1 MTPLLGANLG
11 LATAQAL
18 ARSTH
23 ILAANEGAWIVPVI
37 ILIIW
42 ALRAMSS
49 VTNVAA
55 NKKQAEARKQF
66 EDKIAADIAAG
77 RLEKDDPPP
86 RQVPMQFRFPQSL
99 SQPGSGPMR
108 APPTA
113 SPTARSPRPPQAL
126 GPGRSPFALQ
136 VPTPSQRPPSRPPL
150 RPNMAPKRPAP
161 RPLARMPVKTPA
173 RAPAPVRQQ
182 PDAPVVE
189 LVAAPLPSDKGM
201 LPASEAR
208 VAAMIAAGQV
218 QTTASRLP
226 SVGAESIHRW
236 FQPRTLRS
244 QFILTEILQPP
255 LSLREPR

>member
-1 MTPLLGANLG
+1 
-11 LATAQAL
+11 
-18 ARSTH
+18 
-23 ILAANEGAWIVPVI
+23 
-37 ILIIW
+37 
-42 ALRAMSS
+42 
-49 VTNVAA
+49 
-55 NKKQAEARKQF
+55 
-66 EDKIAADIAAG
+66 
-77 RLEKDDPPP
+77 
-86 RQVPMQFRFPQSL
+86 VPMQFRFPQSL

-113 SPTARSPRPPQAL
+113 SPPRPPQAV
-126 GPGRSPFALQ
+126 GPGRSPFVLQ
-136 VPTPSQRPPSRPPL
+136 VPTPQRPPSRPPS
-150 RPNMAPKRPAP
+150 RPNIAPKRPAP

-173 RAPAPVRQQ
+173 RAPASVRQQ

-226 SVGAESIHRW
+226 SAGAESIHRW